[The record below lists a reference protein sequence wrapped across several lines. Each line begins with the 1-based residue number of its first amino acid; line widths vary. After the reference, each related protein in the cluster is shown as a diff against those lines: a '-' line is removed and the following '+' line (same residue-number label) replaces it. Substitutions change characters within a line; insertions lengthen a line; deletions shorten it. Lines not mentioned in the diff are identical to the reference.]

1 MITSLISRLVIL
13 TCGTL
18 YPAYRSYKAVKTKNV
33 RDYVKWMMYWIVFAL
48 FLSAETVAD
57 VFVSWWM
64 PFYYEVKIVFLL
76 WLLSPYT
83 KGSSILY
90 RRFVHPMLTEKENEI
105 DDVISRAKQEGYRF
119 IFRMGSQGLT
129 MLTTLALQLVTK
141 GPSFLDQLRGNFD
154 NEQQQRSH
162 PAIASPRQPQEQLQQ
177 QHQHVQQRHRTVHH
191 REEAEME
198 VRDGRRQIEPNR
210 EMESDFEEFG
220 DGLLPDVPP
229 PTTSAAAA
237 VSDGGATFR
246 VPEVPSAAAGD
257 RKTGAT
263 TTTKA
268 TRKRAGKSPGR
279 TASTNRNNADKK
291 NDHDRENVDVASTA
305 GFSDASDFDDLDEG
319 DSERKSGKKRDAN
332 ANNVVKGSRGR
343 RPAAGTSEVPRDRS
357 KTKIPKSKSKESNG
371 SSRLVDVRFD
381 DLDGDEDLVLLSSD
395 DEGSASRKGK
405 TKTNPDVAR
414 NRKPIKKKTP
424 TNAVVMN
431 EESAPMEI

>member
-1 MITSLISRLVIL
+1 
-13 TCGTL
+13 
-18 YPAYRSYKAVKTKNV
+18 
-33 RDYVKWMMYWIVFAL
+33 
-48 FLSAETVAD
+48 
-57 VFVSWWM
+57 
-64 PFYYEVKIVFLL
+64 
-76 WLLSPYT
+76 
-83 KGSSILY
+83 
-90 RRFVHPMLTEKENEI
+90 
-105 DDVISRAKQEGYRF
+105 
-119 IFRMGSQGLT
+119 

-141 GPSFLDQLRGNFD
+141 GPSFLEQLRGNFD
-154 NEQQQRSH
+154 NEQQRSH
-162 PAIASPRQPQEQLQQ
+162 PSIASPRQPQEQLQQ

-198 VRDGRRQIEPNR
+198 VRDGRRHIDPKR

-229 PTTSAAAA
+229 PTASAAT
-237 VSDGGATFR
+237 VSDGGATFL

-263 TTTKA
+263 TTKA
-268 TRKRAGKSPGR
+268 TRKRTGKSPGR

-291 NDHDRENVDVASTA
+291 NDHDRENADVASTA
-305 GFSDASDFDDLDEG
+305 GFSDASDLDDLDDG

-343 RPAAGTSEVPRDRS
+343 RPAAGTSEAPRDRS

-371 SSRLVDVRFD
+371 GSRRVDVRFD

-414 NRKPIKKKTP
+414 NRKALKKKTP
-424 TNAVVMN
+424 TSAAVIN
-431 EESAPMEI
+431 DDSAPMDI